1 MTLKRAVSVAAAT
14 ILLDQMIKILVK
26 TNMFLGESSFK
37 DWNCGVSQLQLI
49 FVEDP
54 PMPLWLIIFR
64 FLAIGGIIYYI
75 IWSVRHKKPH
85 KGFITCLSMI
95 VAGIISNMIDVMFYG
110 VLFSAS
116 GNTADAV
123 AKFLPETGGYSS
135 FMNGYV
141 VDMLH
146 ISPLPKVY
154 NIADLAIFLGIAL
167 IVIFGKRYFPKFS
180 SSSKK

>member
-1 MTLKRAVSVAAAT
+1 MILKRAGLVAAAT
-14 ILLDQMIKILVK
+14 ILLDQMSKILVK

-37 DWNCGVSQLQLI
+37 DWNCGISQLQII
-49 FVEDP
+49 FLEDP

-64 FLAIGGIIYYI
+64 VLTIGGIIYYI

-85 KGFITCLSMI
+85 KGFISGLSMI

-116 GNTADAV
+116 GNSADSV
-123 AKFLPETGGYSS
+123 AKFLSETGGYSS

-146 ISPLPKVY
+146 ISPFSKVY
-154 NIADLAIFLGIAL
+154 NIADLAIFSGIAL
-167 IVIFGKRYFPKFS
+167 IVIFGKRYFPK
-180 SSSKK
+180 KRKTENV